1 MQKENGRLT
10 DELADDKSHWFLPS
24 RLVIP
29 QEIALKGMSIQ
40 QDWVWSNAT
49 EEEKRDPA
57 NYFFWYVNQMI
68 ASAPKAYAC
77 LYQNNDGSKRGEK
90 CKFKGVP

>member
-1 MQKENGRLT
+1 
-10 DELADDKSHWFLPS
+10 LADDKSHWFLPS

-49 EEEKRDPA
+49 EEEKRDPD

-68 ASAPKAYAC
+68 A
-77 LYQNNDGSKRGEK
+77 
-90 CKFKGVP
+90 